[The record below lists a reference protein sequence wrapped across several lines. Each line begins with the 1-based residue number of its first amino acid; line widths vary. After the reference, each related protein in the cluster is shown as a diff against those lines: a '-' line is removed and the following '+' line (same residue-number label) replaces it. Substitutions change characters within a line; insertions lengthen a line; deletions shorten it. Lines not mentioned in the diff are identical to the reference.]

1 MDEGKEGRDPDG
13 REGSCEVVEFL
24 DCLGTGEVETPIWGS
39 SREKVLVLPL

>member
-24 DCLGTGEVETPIWGS
+24 DCLGTGEVETQIGV
-39 SREKVLVLPL
+39 RQERKC